1 MVFKFQLCVLC
12 QTKIPQLKNF
22 YSYVCNLLRDT
33 RPLLKPHNLSSIH
46 AISPQHVTQP
56 LPKSQNLS
64 YNSCRLSYS
73 HPFSAY
79 VTSSIQA
86 PQPLTTSHNRYSS
99 LANSDHITQP
109 LLVSCNLSFGSVV
122 TQPLLGNSQ
131 KYRKKIDININ
142 IPVSNIEQLPS
153 KSKIIQFSKTGVCD
167 EQGQTFDQVWF
178 Q

>member
-1 MVFKFQLCVLC
+1 MCFVKLNFL
-12 QTKIPQLKNF
+12 QLKNLH
-22 YSYVCNLLRDT
+22 SHVCNLSRDT
-33 RPLLKPHNLSSIH
+33 QPLLKPHNLSSIH
-46 AISPQHVTQP
+46 AISPPQHVTQP

-64 YNSCRLSYS
+64 FNSCRLSYS

-79 VTSSIQA
+79 VNSSIQA
-86 PQPLTTSHNRYSS
+86 PQPLITSHLLYPSP
-99 LANSDHITQP
+99 ATSDHITQP

-167 EQGQTFDQVWF
+167 EQG
-178 Q
+178 